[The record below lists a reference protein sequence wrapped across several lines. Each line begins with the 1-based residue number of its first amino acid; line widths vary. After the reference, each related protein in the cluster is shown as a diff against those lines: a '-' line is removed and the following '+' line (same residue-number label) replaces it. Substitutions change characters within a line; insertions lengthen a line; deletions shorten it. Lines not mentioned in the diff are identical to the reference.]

1 MNLNEIP
8 VILILLP
15 IAILFAI
22 AVFVVLKHSSRDS
35 QLYDKRWKIYN
46 RPKHSND
53 K

>member
-8 VILILLP
+8 VILIIIPILL
-15 IAILFAI
+15 IFAVVAFI
-22 AVFVVLKHSSRDS
+22 VLKQSSRDS

-46 RPKHSND
+46 RSQHSHN